1 MDTPSPFLGLLT
13 PRTFSGFVFRTSVIY
28 STPTTHPTLSMHKFD
43 MHLNTFF
50 LDPNSG
56 LNQGMIDPLYLPR
69 GVVWTLP

>member
-1 MDTPSPFLGLLT
+1 
-13 PRTFSGFVFRTSVIY
+13 
-28 STPTTHPTLSMHKFD
+28 MHKFD